1 MISMELSTVQAKDA
15 DRAMIRDLMAA
26 YTGPITVI
34 TPPPASMKSG
44 EWRGV
49 NQIALPGSSLNTRG
63 QYELAAKV
71 RRLRELSEQ
80 GARAASA
87 AKSLKMTVQGVINLA
102 KAHGIKLA

>member
-1 MISMELSTVQAKDA
+1 MVSLELSMIQEKER

-26 YTGPITVI
+26 YTGPITVV
-34 TPPPASMKSG
+34 TPPPAGMKSG

-49 NQIALPGSSLNTRG
+49 NQIALPGSSLNTRD
-63 QYELAAKV
+63 QNELAAKV
-71 RRLRELSEQ
+71 RRLRDLSEQ